1 MRSSHQ
7 SKKIFYHRI
16 IFYSSHQ
23 SMADQEDIELLKQF
37 RESATKNTAFDL
49 IVRKYQKRLYFHI
62 RRMVNDHDDAND
74 VLQNMLIKAYKG
86 LEKFREDAQLFTW
99 LYRIATNESLTF
111 IKKKKKRNTM
121 SLDDMST
128 ELSNN
133 LSADLEFDG
142 DEIQKKLLLAI
153 ETLPE
158 KQKAVFNLRY
168 YEEMKYEEMSVVLE
182 TSVGALKASYHHAVK
197 KIEAYIKGN

>member
-1 MRSSHQ
+1 
-7 SKKIFYHRI
+7 
-16 IFYSSHQ
+16 
-23 SMADQEDIELLKQF
+23 MAEQEDIELLKQF
-37 RESATKNTAFDL
+37 RNSSTKNYAFNL

-62 RRMVNDHDDAND
+62 RRMVIDHDDAND
-74 VLQNMLIKAYKG
+74 VLQNMLIKAFKG

-99 LYRIATNESLTF
+99 LYRIATNEALTF

-121 SLDDMST
+121 SIDDMTT

-133 LSADLEFDG
+133 LSADNEYSG
-142 DEIQKKLLLAI
+142 DEIQKKLQLAI

-168 YEEMKYEEMSVVLE
+168 YEEMKYDEMSVVLE

-197 KIEAYIKGN
+197 KIEAYIKGD